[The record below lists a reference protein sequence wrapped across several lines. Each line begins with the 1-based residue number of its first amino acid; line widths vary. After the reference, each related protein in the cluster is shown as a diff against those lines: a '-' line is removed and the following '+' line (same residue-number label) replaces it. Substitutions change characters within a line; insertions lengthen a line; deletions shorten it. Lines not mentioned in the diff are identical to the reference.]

1 MGKAALEE
9 EPFCRLESRPSR
21 EVELLEA
28 VSLIDQEMPVH
39 RQRLFRTG
47 KEKPPCKQS
56 SYGRAIILP
65 SMTRSVL
72 H

>member
-39 RQRLFRTG
+39 RQRLLRTG
-47 KEKPPCKQS
+47 KEKPHCKHS
-56 SYGRAIILP
+56 SYGRTGILP
-65 SMTRSVL
+65 RVNRSVQ